1 MFLCVVLS
9 ALLIRPYG
17 CFFFFFAKGG
27 GGVLFGFIDCNY
39 HFFYIMWNNISVST
53 FSSWMVKHIDW
64 LLCLLL
70 YYIIISII
78 AYLTLHQYEKTHKL
92 QLFFSASLKTGFTYK
107 ILWLNSTWFLPLIQL
122 IKLRPWG
129 FEVHIEL
136 YIWIKINFKL

>member
-1 MFLCVVLS
+1 MRCIICIVNSPLWLV
-9 ALLIRPYG
+9 
-17 CFFFFFAKGG
+17 FFFAKG

-39 HFFYIMWNNISVST
+39 HFFFYIIWNNISVST

-78 AYLTLHQYEKTHKL
+78 AYLTLHQYEKTHNL

-107 ILWLNSTWFLPLIQL
+107 ILWLNSTWFLPVIQL